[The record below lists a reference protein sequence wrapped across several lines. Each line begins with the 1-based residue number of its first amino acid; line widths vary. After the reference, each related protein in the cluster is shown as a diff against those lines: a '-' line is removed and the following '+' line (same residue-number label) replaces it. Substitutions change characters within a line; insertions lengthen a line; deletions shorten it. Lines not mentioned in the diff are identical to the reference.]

1 MSGGQFYGR
10 ERFDPIG
17 ISSRIATLQLVFY
30 AVFATTAFTLS
41 TLVGVPWTVI
51 NILDASNGFSVDT
64 ALGWCDQIALFVA
77 ALASAASMPYIVQ
90 RAKKTPDFSF
100 TLYFVHLVTSSTFS
114 SFPGSSTW
122 WVSHIA
128 ALLLTS
134 TVGEQLCLRKEM
146 QEISVDELLS
156 RRRRR
161 EGGGGGGVGAIGGG
175 SNGGGGILGLNGLL
189 SSVNDASG
197 KGNISAS
204 LSTSLSSSDSV
215 SVNIS
220 GGPSNDLRETDKLLT
235 QSNENSQSLRSSQGG
250 GSVVVGGGGGSSLF
264 SASSQRTLGFASTS
278 SVPSTSAVEA
288 GRKALPGSVFFAS
301 PSPRYN
307 TSSRNP
313 LPSPMEPLQQ
323 NNQQKVGKLTV
334 SVSDSVSER
343 VRAPPSPDSS
353 TESPQSAASE
363 VEVIQR
369 LVSRRNLLGVEN
381 STLSSASGDV
391 GASPLLVKP
400 PLTDETPRKGKL
412 VPGNNS
418 IMGNLGSIFGLQS

>member
-17 ISSRIATLQLVFY
+17 ISSRIVALQLVFY
-30 AVFATTAFTLS
+30 SVFATTAFTLS
-41 TLVGVPWTVI
+41 TLVGVPWTVL
-51 NILDASNGFSVDT
+51 NILEASNGFSVDT

-77 ALASAASMPYIVQ
+77 ALASAAAMPYIVQ

-114 SFPGSSTW
+114 AFPGSSTW

-161 EGGGGGGVGAIGGG
+161 EGGGGGGGTGSGLNGVLGAANEI
-175 SNGGGGILGLNGLL
+175 SKGGGG
-189 SSVNDASG
+189 ASMSNLQG
-197 KGNISAS
+197 G
-204 LSTSLSSSDSV
+204 SDSIA
-215 SVNIS
+215 VNIS
-220 GGPSNDLRETDKLLT
+220 GGPSNDLRETDKLLL
-235 QSNENSQSLRSSQGG
+235 QSNDLSQNVRSLSQGG
-250 GSVVVGGGGGSSLF
+250 SGGGGGASLF
-264 SASSQRTLGFASTS
+264 SESSQRTLGFAPTS
-278 SVPSTSAVEA
+278 SSSSSSSAVDV

-301 PSPRYN
+301 PSPRYTN
-307 TSSRNP
+307 SRNP
-313 LPSPMEPLQQ
+313 LPSPMEPLFIYQQ
-323 NNQQKVGKLTV
+323 HKANLNVGLNNRD
-334 SVSDSVSER
+334 SDR

-381 STLSSASGDV
+381 NISSSGGSGDV

-400 PLTDETPRKGKL
+400 PTDETPRKGKQ
-412 VPGNNS
+412 VPSNNS
-418 IMGNLGSIFGLQS
+418 IMGTLGSILGLQS